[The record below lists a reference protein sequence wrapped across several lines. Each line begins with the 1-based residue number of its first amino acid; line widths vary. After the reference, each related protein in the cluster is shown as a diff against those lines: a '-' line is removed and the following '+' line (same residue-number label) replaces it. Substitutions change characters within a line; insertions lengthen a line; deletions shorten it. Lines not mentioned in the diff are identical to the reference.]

1 MVKEPN
7 NDLTLLFGWNPGAIL
22 RLVRGFRNFGGGGRG
37 AKDAVHGAPHELCQR
52 FGGSAGVKFKRT
64 SAPVRECA
72 EKRIEW
78 TGAGGDYFLAVVV
91 DREDKV
97 VTEFWGTREAV
108 VAWMET
114 HWPQLRAKYVPMVYR
129 PARRSPKS
137 SDQPPLR
144 SKTHRAGT

>member
-1 MVKEPN
+1 VKY
-7 NDLTLLFGWNPGAIL
+7 
-22 RLVRGFRNFGGGGRG
+22 
-37 AKDAVHGAPHELCQR
+37 K
-52 FGGSAGVKFKRT
+52 KT
-64 SAPVRECA
+64 SAPIRERA

-144 SKTHRAGT
+144 STKHRTGT

>member
-1 MVKEPN
+1 M
-7 NDLTLLFGWNPGAIL
+7 
-22 RLVRGFRNFGGGGRG
+22 
-37 AKDAVHGAPHELCQR
+37 
-52 FGGSAGVKFKRT
+52 KFKRT

-108 VAWMET
+108 VAWMEMQ
-114 HWPQLRAKYVPMVYR
+114 WPQLRAKYVPMVYR
-129 PARRSPKS
+129 PARRSTKS

-144 SKTHRAGT
+144 SKKHRAGT